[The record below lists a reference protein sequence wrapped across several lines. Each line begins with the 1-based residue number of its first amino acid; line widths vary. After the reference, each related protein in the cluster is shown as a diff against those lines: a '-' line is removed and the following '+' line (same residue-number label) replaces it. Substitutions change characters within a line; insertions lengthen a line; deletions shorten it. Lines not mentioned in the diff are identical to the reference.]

1 MNSDAS
7 AAFAVDTEFPNDRV
21 AGSGH
26 AFAPVP
32 VPALVPVATTDRR
45 LEYCLALARD
55 NMSPYLVRR
64 GQEFDDT
71 RWRNLAPRASFYL
84 IVDASISPSTTL
96 GFLSV
101 RDEPDSP
108 TALHVG
114 DIQLERQHRNRG
126 IGWAT
131 LMLVENLARNR
142 QLNELTLNVFRD
154 NPAQRLYERF
164 GFRRIDMQFDK
175 YKMRKS
181 LSRQ

>member
-1 MNSDAS
+1 MNSAAS
-7 AAFAVDTEFPNDRV
+7 AAFAVDTEFPEDQLTGTSR
-21 AGSGH
+21 
-26 AFAPVP
+26 AFARMP
-32 VPALVPVATTDRR
+32 VPALIPVATTDRR

-55 NMSPYLVRR
+55 NMSPYLLRR
-64 GQEFDDT
+64 GQDFDDT

-84 IVDASISPSTTL
+84 VVDALTSPPVTL

-101 RDEPDSP
+101 RNEPDCPS
-108 TALHVG
+108 ALHIG
-114 DIQLERQHRNRG
+114 DIQLESQHRNRG

-131 LMLVENLARNR
+131 LLLVEELARSR

-181 LSRQ
+181 LPRQ